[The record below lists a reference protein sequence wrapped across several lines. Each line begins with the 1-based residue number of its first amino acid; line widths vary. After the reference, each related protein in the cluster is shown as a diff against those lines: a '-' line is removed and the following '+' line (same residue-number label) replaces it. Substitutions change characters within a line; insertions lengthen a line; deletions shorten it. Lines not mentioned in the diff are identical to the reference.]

1 MINKHEIEDFLHSDE
16 AFELFWKDRLVRTDK
31 NIQALAK
38 AFLIDIERLA
48 GEQVGPPFICES
60 GPALLQLYGDDP
72 NLEPVLMEPVLHS
85 DLNALM
91 TRVPCSKKNAMKI
104 TTAKK
109 NAAKKNAAKKNT
121 RLDHDLLVMIQH
133 YGEAVQGGHV
143 GDEKVLL
150 AEISEAITQL
160 ISCTI
165 QQEPV

>member
-48 GEQVGPPFICES
+48 GEQVGPPFICCS

-91 TRVPCSKKNAMKI
+91 TRVPCS
-104 TTAKK
+104 TAKRT
-109 NAAKKNAAKKNT
+109 AAKKNAAKKNT